1 MLVIAA
7 LGVLFT
13 GLLALFWLTPLG
25 VPRLKQLG
33 GGQASPD
40 LWFGYRADEIYRLL
54 DLYGSRGIAHWRRLL
69 WLDMVFPAVYAALFA
84 LLLQRWANWVHAG
97 PLWRV
102 AATVFPVLAGTSDYF
117 ENILLLAVL

>member
-1 MLVIAA
+1 MNWTDKSTASRLGQLRKRRRSMLVIAA

-54 DLYGSRGIAHWRRLL
+54 DRYGSRGIAHWRRLL
-69 WLDMVFPAVYAALFA
+69 WLYMVFPAVYAALFA
-84 LLLQRWANWVHAG
+84 LLGARWAQFVNAG
-97 PLWRV
+97 PVWE
-102 AATVFPVLAGTSDYF
+102 AC
-117 ENILLLAVL
+117 